1 MHVLPQAD
9 ELGLCF
15 GAPCVQPLNKAAIID
30 IHLISS
36 CVQPRLQ
43 FFPPTAARIGW
54 LLFAMSTSASDTMRF
69 TSPPPPAVFLSRS
82 GFEGSDRCDRDWLD
96 GVEVGWNRCTRPTE
110 MVRLKRRGLG
120 AGTACEPLT
129 WVRIFQYGALTDS
142 NPPWFGSY
150 YL

>member
-43 FFPPTAARIGW
+43 FFPQTAARIGW
-54 LLFAMSTSASDTMRF
+54 LLFAMSTSSSDTMSF

-82 GFEGSDRCDRDWLD
+82 GSTCRPRSQVGVRGVGPVRPGLVGRSRGRLEQVHQTHRDGTAEAPRVWR
-96 GVEVGWNRCTRPTE
+96 WNSLRATN
-110 MVRLKRRGLG
+110 LG
-120 AGTACEPLT
+120 AYLSI
-129 WVRIFQYGALTDS
+129 WS
-142 NPPWFGSY
+142 SY
-150 YL
+150 R